1 MSKDTCAYCLHHVWH
16 DEKHQHVCLQAG
28 GEGGVEISLPFH
40 CWKVEGKRIASESM
54 SGETT
59 LMNENLITASIEPHL
74 EPLTDIKLIFD
85 FCMDAHCFDD
95 IYAKILPVQDQK
107 DKALNRLRITSINQ
121 KDRDVLSKWI
131 SEVS

>member
-1 MSKDTCAYCLHHVWH
+1 
-16 DEKHQHVCLQAG
+16 
-28 GEGGVEISLPFH
+28 
-40 CWKVEGKRIASESM
+40 M

-95 IYAKILPVQDQK
+95 IYAKVLPFQNQK
-107 DKALNRLRITSINQ
+107 GKTLNRLRVTSINQ
-121 KDRDVLSKWI
+121 KDRDVLGKWI